1 MPLWSYTKLM
11 TQCKREDNKVSVAKV
26 YVNAIKDGDI
36 QITDVPATLK
46 SGVKRQLELLGCG
59 HLAPEAA

>member
-1 MPLWSYTKLM
+1 MPLWSYMKRL

-36 QITDVPATLK
+36 QITDVPASIQDK
-46 SGVKRQLELLGCG
+46 VKELLKED
-59 HLAPEAA
+59 EA

>member
-1 MPLWSYTKLM
+1 M

-36 QITDVPATLK
+36 QITDVPASIQDK
-46 SGVKRQLELLGCG
+46 VKELLK
-59 HLAPEAA
+59 EDEE

>member
-1 MPLWSYTKLM
+1 M
-11 TQCKREDNKVSVAKV
+11 SVAKV

-46 SGVKRQLELLGCG
+46 PEVKRQLELLGCG
-59 HLAPEAA
+59 DLAIETA

>member
-1 MPLWSYTKLM
+1 MPLWSYMKRL

-36 QITDVPATLK
+36 QITDVPASIQDK
-46 SGVKRQLELLGCG
+46 VKELLKEDEG
-59 HLAPEAA
+59 